1 MNFCGGDEHEALAAA
16 GFLPRMG
23 LQYHW
28 ASPPAAASFE
38 DWLGALRS
46 KRRNQVRR
54 ERREL
59 AEQGVA
65 IERVAGSAIPDALFG
80 ADVRDLPHHR
90 RRAIRGAGST

>member
-1 MNFCGGDEHEALAAA
+1 
-16 GFLPRMG
+16 MG

-28 ASPPAAASFE
+28 RTPGYASFE
-38 DWLGALRS
+38 DYLGALRS

-65 IERVAGSAIPDALFG
+65 RRALTGAAIPDELF
-80 ADVRDLPHHR
+80 APMFQIYLATVDTTP
-90 RRAIRGAGST
+90 GAGST